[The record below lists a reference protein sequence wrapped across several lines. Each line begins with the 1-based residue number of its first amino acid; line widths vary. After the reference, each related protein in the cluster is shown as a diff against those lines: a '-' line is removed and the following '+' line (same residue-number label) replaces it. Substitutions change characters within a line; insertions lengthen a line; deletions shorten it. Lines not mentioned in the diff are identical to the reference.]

1 MTQLLEIEQNFL
13 RLPEVAQGLGLS
25 AVRSVQRTIVNAKKK
40 KFEQTMALSALV
52 VRALDWYQSEEGQAK
67 FREEGI
73 TWSTEEFAGKVF
85 GWQKSYFYKVV
96 KAGRL
101 SSEVVD
107 EFKTK
112 CDEVERTGAEPDRS
126 LAGLLKFAKAVDETT
141 TGGGQGDGEDG
152 AAEGEDGAA
161 QVETRPQT
169 IFTMTLKHPDGNISV
184 RVTDAGEV
192 KTTNTAEQIQEAV
205 AFLMAAMA
213 DQLTQANN

>member
-126 LAGLLKFAKAVDETT
+126 LAGLLKFAKAVDETAT
-141 TGGGQGDGEDG
+141 DSGQGEDG
-152 AAEGEDGAA
+152 EEGAEGEGAA

>member
-1 MTQLLEIEQNFL
+1 MTQLLQIEQNFL
-13 RLPEVAQGLGLS
+13 RLPEVAQALGLQE
-25 AVRSVQRTIVNAKKK
+25 VRSVQRTIVNAKKK

-126 LAGLLKFAKAVDETT
+126 LAGLLKFAKAVDETAT
-141 TGGGQGDGEDG
+141 DSGQGEDG
-152 AAEGEDGAA
+152 EEGAEGEGAA

>member
-1 MTQLLEIEQNFL
+1 MTQLLQIEQNFL
-13 RLPEVAQGLGLS
+13 RLPEVATALGLQE
-25 AVRSVQRTIVNAKKK
+25 VRSVQRTIVNAKKK

-101 SSEVVD
+101 ASEVVD
-107 EFKTK
+107 EFKSK

-126 LAGLLKFAKAVDETT
+126 LAGLLKFAKAVDETAT
-141 TGGGQGDGEDG
+141 DSGQDADGEEG
-152 AAEGEDGAA
+152 AEGEGAA
-161 QVETRPQT
+161 QVDTRPQT

-213 DQLTQANN
+213 DQLTQVNN